1 MMEIVCV
8 DLSAWE
14 LLKREVVR
22 LTSEMAALR
31 ALYCSNPRDG

>member
-1 MMEIVCV
+1 MEIVCV

-14 LLKREVVR
+14 LLKREVGR